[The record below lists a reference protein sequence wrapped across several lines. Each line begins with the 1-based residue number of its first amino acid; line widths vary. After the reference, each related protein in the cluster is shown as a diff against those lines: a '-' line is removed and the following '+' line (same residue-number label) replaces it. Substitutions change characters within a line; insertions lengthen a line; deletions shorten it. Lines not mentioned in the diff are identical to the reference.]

1 MKNKMKTLVSLILV
15 LSCVLNVQAQVFTT
29 TAKADMPMPI
39 SNNAVVAAQADG
51 VNYVYSFG
59 GIGTGKTHED
69 IVTDSYRYN
78 TSTDTWGIIPSL
90 PDDPKIASGASVVKN
105 MIYII
110 GGYHVAANGTEVS
123 SDKIHRFDPETND
136 YLEDGASI
144 PVPIDDQ
151 VQAVWR
157 DSLIYVVTGWSQDIN
172 VIDVQIYNP
181 TTDEWI
187 EGTSLPTS
195 HNFRSFG
202 SSGVILNDTIYYF
215 GGARI
220 GANFPVQANLRKG
233 AINPENPSEIEWTQS
248 VVNPDFVGYRMA
260 ATVYDQKIF
269 WIGGSEVTYNYD
281 GIAYDGGGGVPP
293 ANRAI
298 VYDTETG
305 EMSSYDFVYP
315 MDLRGVAEI
324 SDGKKYLVGGMEND
338 QTVSDGCWELNYNP
352 VDIIEYKQVDWIEDK
367 NGHLY
372 LEAYDKGYEWTCYT
386 IDGRL
391 LASGKQTGGVINI
404 QNPSKGIFII
414 SVKKGNELIRLK
426 RFF

>member
-1 MKNKMKTLVSLILV
+1 MKTIVSLTLALCCIFKI
-15 LSCVLNVQAQVFTT
+15 QAQVFTT

-39 SNNAVVAAQADG
+39 SNNAVVAAKSAGTD
-51 VNYVYSFG
+51 YVYSFG
-59 GIGTGKTHED
+59 GITSGKTHED

-78 TSTDTWGIIPSL
+78 TNTDSWESIPSL

-105 MIYII
+105 MIYVI

-123 SDKIHRFDPETND
+123 SDKIHRFDPETNT
-136 YLEDGASI
+136 YLEDGAPI

-181 TTDEWI
+181 TTDEWL

-220 GANFPVQANLRKG
+220 AANFPVQANFRKG
-233 AINPENPSEIEWTQS
+233 AINPDNPTEIEWTQS
-248 VVNPDFVGYRMA
+248 VINPDFVGYRMA
-260 ATVYDQKIF
+260 ATVYDQKVF
-269 WIGGSEVTYNYD
+269 WIGGAEVTYNYD
-281 GIAYDGGGGVPP
+281 GIAYDGSGGVSP

-298 VYDTETG
+298 VYDSETG
-305 EMSSYDFVYP
+305 EMSSYDMPYP
-315 MDLRGVAEI
+315 MDLRGIADV
-324 SDGKKYLVGGMEND
+324 SDSKKYLVGGMSNN
-338 QTVSDGCWELNYNP
+338 QMVSAACWELNYNP
-352 VDIIEYKQVDWIEDK
+352 VDVPEYQTLNWLEER
-367 NGHLY
+367 NGQLY
-372 LEAYDKGYEWTCYT
+372 LQPSDTPYEWTCYAL
-386 IDGRL
+386 DGRL
-391 LASGKQTGGVINI
+391 ITSGKQSEG
-404 QNPSKGIFII
+404 II
-414 SVKKGNELIRLK
+414 SLDSALEGIYIIAIKNGNELLRLK
-426 RFF
+426 RFL